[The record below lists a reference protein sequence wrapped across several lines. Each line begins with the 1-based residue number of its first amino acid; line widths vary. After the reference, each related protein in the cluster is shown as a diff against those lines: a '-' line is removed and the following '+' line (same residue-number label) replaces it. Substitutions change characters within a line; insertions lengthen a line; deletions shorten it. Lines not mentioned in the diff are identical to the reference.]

1 MTRPTSI
8 ESSLTGSKTVANSKP
23 SLRSVT
29 IALSAINWVTSG
41 TYTIIGAAVVVVG
54 AAVVVGAVVVGVA
67 VVVVGAAVVV
77 GAVVVEGA
85 VVVVGAAV
93 VVGAGATGGLLS
105 SPQPTVTAA
114 TARTEHPRANL
125 I

>member
-1 MTRPTSI
+1 
-8 ESSLTGSKTVANSKP
+8 
-23 SLRSVT
+23 
-29 IALSAINWVTSG
+29 
-41 TYTIIGAAVVVVG
+41 AVVVVG
-54 AAVVVGAVVVGVA
+54 A
-67 VVVVGAAVVV
+67 
-77 GAVVVEGA
+77 E
-85 VVVVGAAV
+85 V

>member
-54 AAVVVGAVVVGVA
+54 AAGVVGA

-77 GAVVVEGA
+77 GAVVVGA
-85 VVVVGAAV
+85 VVVVGAEV